1 MGLDNGLLLHTKD
14 LIDFPKEIAN
24 HIGRLSVDLRSP
36 FPYEYELCYWRKC
49 WNIRRE
55 IGYALQ
61 AQSIESVAKA
71 WLTIEDVKNI
81 WRAINQLNSKRAWD
95 TSDSIWT
102 WREMKDH
109 LDYDLLT
116 LEWLINFMQ
125 EHARAHSN
133 EPLVYMVEFYDS
145 Y

>member
-1 MGLDNGLLLHTKD
+1 M
-14 LIDFPKEIAN
+14 
-24 HIGRLSVDLRSP
+24 
-36 FPYEYELCYWRKC
+36 
-49 WNIRRE
+49 
-55 IGYALQ
+55 
-61 AQSIESVAKA
+61 
-71 WLTIEDVKNI
+71 TIEDVKNI

-95 TSDSIWT
+95 TGDSIWT

-125 EHARAHSN
+125 EHTCAHSN
-133 EPLVYMVEFYDS
+133 EPLVYMIEFYDS